1 MINNNLNNINQQLV
15 PLRNNTPQ
23 RQGISTTK
31 IIDNYSILSKII
43 GSHDSLS
50 RSLID
55 AWSDVTVV
63 HPAREALRTYTY
75 GEDRHCRSSMAMR
88 GPT

>member
-1 MINNNLNNINQQLV
+1 MINNNLNNRNQQLV
-15 PLRNNTPQ
+15 PLGNNTPQ
-23 RQGISTTK
+23 RQEISTTK
-31 IIDNYSILSKII
+31 IIDNYSILSKVI

-63 HPAREALRTYTY
+63 HPARETLCTYTHS
-75 GEDRHCRSSMAMR
+75 EDRHCC
-88 GPT
+88 G